1 MPATARRTTRPFAQ
15 TFAIAISK
23 AESGMTSMCSIVPC
37 SRSRISAAPV
47 KIIVRVV
54 IWLMMATMLVNHDV
68 SPLGL

>member
-1 MPATARRTTRPFAQ
+1 
-15 TFAIAISK
+15 
-23 AESGMTSMCSIVPC
+23 MTSRCSIVPC

-47 KIIVRVV
+47 KIIVSVV